1 MEDAGLA
8 TLRAAAT
15 SGDPEALYRLGNALV
30 LQREMEEACA
40 HHARAAAAG
49 HALSQIEYAR
59 MLLYGIGTE
68 PAAEQAVHWLLRA
81 EASGHAVAAYLLA
94 LIAIGGVALP
104 RDEAINHRLQA
115 AVRAGFPPAMRAAA
129 IHFGRKSQ
137 PEDQRLCLRLL
148 HDAATRGDSV
158 CAALLA
164 ERLARGEGLPPD
176 PGAAQGLRAAGA
188 SILPEI
194 ASPLPWQASGQART
208 LELREALLP
217 PPLETRSE
225 RPRIAVVDGLLSVDE
240 CRLLVAAAQP
250 ILGKSMVNDPETGEN
265 VANPM
270 RTSSEAGF
278 NPVTEDLALRVVQL
292 RLAAAAGV
300 DLPNAEHLIVLRYAP
315 GQEYR
320 PHRDYIAPRALEHD
334 RPETGNRLRTI
345 CVYLNAPEAGGETE
359 FPIAGIRVAPKP
371 GRAVIFDNM
380 AFDSLHPDGRP
391 DPESLHAGLPVVRGE
406 KWLATL
412 WLRQRRYR
420 GF

>member
-1 MEDAGLA
+1 MQDVELAARRNDAA
-8 TLRAAAT
+8 

-30 LQREMEEACA
+30 QRREMEEACV
-40 HHARAAAAG
+40 HHARAAGAG
-49 HALSQIEYAR
+49 YAPAQIEYAR
-59 MLLYGIGTE
+59 MLLYGIGAE
-68 PAAEQAVHWLLRA
+68 PAVEQAVHWLQRA
-81 EASGHAVAAYLLA
+81 EAAGHAVAAYYLA
-94 LIAIGGVALP
+94 LVAIGGVALP
-104 RDEAINHRLQA
+104 RDEAMNHRLQA

-129 IHFGRKSQ
+129 IHFGRKPH

-148 HDAATRGDSV
+148 HDAAVRGDAL

-164 ERLARGEGLPPD
+164 ERLARGEGVSPD
-176 PGAAQGLRAAGA
+176 PAAAQRLRAASA
-188 SILPEI
+188 SILPEVT
-194 ASPLPWQASGQART
+194 APLPWQASGEART

-217 PPLETRSE
+217 PPLEARSE
-225 RPRIAVVDGLLSVDE
+225 RPRIAVVNGLLSADE

-250 ILGKSMVNDPETGEN
+250 ILGKSMVNDPQTGES
-265 VANPM
+265 VANPI

-278 NPVTEDLALRVVQL
+278 NPVTEDLALRIVQL

-320 PHRDYIAPRALEHD
+320 PHRDYIAPRALED
-334 RPETGNRLRTI
+334 DNPGAGNRARTI
-345 CVYLNAPEAGGETE
+345 CVYLNTPEAGGETE
-359 FPIAGIRVAPKP
+359 FPMAGIRVAPKP

-380 AFDSLHPDGRP
+380 AFDAAHPDGRP